1 MALVRRRDGG
11 AEGYLLAP
19 VGDVGVEAV
28 VVDADVV
35 VRVAGSEGDL
45 EVGG

>member
-11 AEGYLLAP
+11 SVGYLLAP
-19 VGDVGVEAV
+19 VGHVGFEAV
-28 VVDADVV
+28 VVDADAV

-45 EVGG
+45 EV